1 LNSNLIDII
10 AYIVIPIIGSVFFV
24 YILIDGINKLGC
36 NVNIGRTLKYGIL
49 VIYAV
54 LLLGLSLFQN
64 TFINLFTCVILLPI
78 IAHFICNNKRIY
90 MVYFLGLTV
99 SVFMLDFLLSAL
111 FQILIVYRIAI
122 FTDLRYYVI
131 LYVLTSKLLS
141 YILVKLYVSLITKKQ
156 HSEISKKQYLASFIL
171 PLFSIIY
178 IYSLLY
184 SMQFV
189 IDYNL
194 IGLFIVNVI
203 IILFLNIYF
212 SKIAEITE
220 KNYEL
225 KNQLILYDQQEKLQF
240 QYYEDVEKKYQ
251 ESVRVLHDI
260 RKHIQALESLYESTN
275 NEKALEYAK
284 DVHLMLNNLGHKYY
298 TSSKILNIILNDK
311 ASIMNSLKINYN
323 IRVGDIDLNKFK
335 DIDLTVIFGNIL
347 DNSIEAA
354 KLVNDAS
361 IFLIVD
367 VVQNFISISL
377 SNSIKVLPKKHIE
390 GFISTK
396 PNHQGVGLNN
406 VERTVKKY
414 NGDIQYKYDEH
425 MFNVYIMLPI

>member
-1 LNSNLIDII
+1 MNLIDII
-10 AYIVIPIIGSVFFV
+10 TYIVIPVIGSVFFV
-24 YILIDGINKLGC
+24 YILIDGIIKLGC
-36 NVNIGRTLKYGIL
+36 NVNIGRPIKYSIF
-49 VIYAV
+49 VIYSV
-54 LLLGLSLFQN
+54 LLLFLSLFQN

-90 MVYFLGLTV
+90 MIYYLGLTI
-99 SVFMLDFLLSAL
+99 SVFMLDFLLSAI
-111 FQILIVYRIAI
+111 FQMLIIYRIAV
-122 FTDLRYYVI
+122 FTDLRFYVI

-141 YILVKLYVSLITKKQ
+141 YILVKLYVRLITKKK
-156 HSEISKKQYLASFIL
+156 HDEISKKQYLASFIL
-171 PLFSIIY
+171 PLFSILY

-189 IDYNL
+189 VDINL
-194 IGLFIVNVI
+194 IGLFILNVI

-225 KNQLILYDQQEKLQF
+225 KKQLILYDQQEKLQF

-260 RKHIQALESLYESTN
+260 RKHIQAMESLYESTN

-284 DVHLMLNNLGHKYY
+284 DVHQMLNNLGHKYY
-298 TSSKILNIILNDK
+298 TSNKLLNIIINDK
-311 ASIMNSLKINYN
+311 VSIMNSLKINYN
-323 IRVGDIDLNKFK
+323 IRIGDVYLDKFK

-354 KLVNDAS
+354 KLVEDAS
-361 IFLIVD
+361 IDLTID
-367 VVQNFISISL
+367 VVQNFISVSL
-377 SNSIKVLPKKHIE
+377 SNSINDQPKKNNY

-396 PNHQGVGLNN
+396 VHHHGVGLKN
-406 VERTVKKY
+406 VERSVNKY
-414 NGDIQYKYDEH
+414 NGDIQYKYDNQL
-425 MFNVYIMLPI
+425 FNVCIMLPI

>member
-1 LNSNLIDII
+1 MNLIDII
-10 AYIVIPIIGSVFFV
+10 TYIAIPMIGSVFFV
-24 YILIDGINKLGC
+24 YILIDGIDKLGC
-36 NVNIGRTLKYGIL
+36 NVNIGKPLKYSIL
-49 VIYAV
+49 VIYSL
-54 LLLGLSLFQN
+54 LLLGLSLFQS

-90 MVYFLGLTV
+90 MIYYFGLTI
-99 SVFMLDFLLSAL
+99 SVFMLDFLLSAI
-111 FQILIVYRIAI
+111 FQMLLVYRIAI

-141 YILVKLYVSLITKKQ
+141 YILIKLFVRFITKKQ
-156 HSEISKKQYLASFIL
+156 HNEISKKQYLASFIL

-184 SMQFV
+184 AMQFV
-189 IDYNL
+189 VDFNL

-203 IILFLNIYF
+203 IILFLNVYF

-225 KNQLILYDQQEKLQF
+225 NNQLILYDQQEKLQF

-260 RKHIQALESLYESTN
+260 RKHIQAMESLYESTN

-284 DVHLMLNNLGHKYY
+284 DVHQMLNNLGHKYY
-298 TSSKILNIILNDK
+298 TSNKILNIILNDK
-311 ASIMNSLKINYN
+311 ASIMNSLNINYN
-323 IRVGDIDLNKFK
+323 IRIGDVDLNKLK

-354 KLVNDAS
+354 KLVEGAS
-361 IFLIVD
+361 IDLTVD
-367 VVQNFISISL
+367 VVQNFISITL
-377 SNSIKVLPKKHIE
+377 ANSIKERPKTNSY
-390 GFISTK
+390 GFISSK
-396 PNHQGVGLNN
+396 VHHQGVGLKN
-406 VERTVKKY
+406 VERTIKKY
-414 NGDIQYKYDEH
+414 NGDIQYEYDEQI
-425 MFNVYIMLPI
+425 FNVYIMLPI